1 MPLPNDEKVVAFA
14 NDLLASFT
22 SFSVRIRVSAPLTQK
37 A

>member
-1 MPLPNDEKVVAFA
+1 MPLPNDERSS
-14 NDLLASFT
+14 LSLTTSSRSFT